1 MKNNYLIFRTDRIG
15 DFLVTA
21 ILIKCI
27 KQNDPSSSIILIS
40 SKKNYFYAKD
50 FPYIDNIILL
60 KNSFYSKFKIILKLR
75 KLTYKNIII
84 HDNKNRSKIISLF
97 LKFKNKIVINNQD
110 QFSHID
116 IIKDIL
122 KKLNFSFFEN
132 SLNILDH
139 NKNENL
145 KDNNILQLHF
155 DEKWIHN
162 CYIKKF
168 VNIEPTEIE
177 LIDFINKI
185 QAKTDKKIIITSG
198 NNLPKVLENIIQN
211 IRTSKV
217 KIYKDLSFVDLEK
230 VTSKSKVLIS
240 CHGAISHIAAA
251 YKIKQV
257 DIIDR
262 SYNYKRWTDHFRN
275 YNFIYRKKFNE
286 LTKEILEKI

>member
-21 ILIKCI
+21 ILIRCI
-27 KQNDPSSSIILIS
+27 KQNDPSSSIILIT

-50 FPYIDNIILL
+50 FPYIDDIILL

-75 KLTYKNIII
+75 KLKYKNIII

-198 NNLPKVLENIIQN
+198 NILPKVLENIIQN
-211 IRTSKV
+211 ISTSKV

>member
-1 MKNNYLIFRTDRIG
+1 VKNNYLIFRTDRIG

-21 ILIKCI
+21 ILIRCI
-27 KQNDPSSSIILIS
+27 KQNDPSSSIILIT

-50 FPYIDNIILL
+50 FPYIDDIILL

-75 KLTYKNIII
+75 KLKYKNIII

-198 NNLPKVLENIIQN
+198 NILPKVLENIIQN
-211 IRTSKV
+211 ISTSKV